1 MAKTYSGNNSLLA
14 LMRIVKTA
22 LSTKINAARINATL
36 TSDDATEVLA
46 ASQGKV
52 LKGLIDTQKTELEQ
66 KITDELSGLT
76 DGTTEVGNAAKL
88 GGQLP
93 AYYAVAETTQT
104 ALDAKIPTSAKGT
117 ANGVAPLGAD
127 GTVPSEYLPGYVDDV
142 IEMKQVAGDTEGVTK
157 WVVVD
162 PDEGVTTT
170 EVGFVK
176 GKIYLDVDTNLSYR
190 WGGTELVLITSSD
203 LVEMTADEIQNMWD
217 SIEVTANEGD
227 ENA

>member
-22 LSTKINAARINATL
+22 LST
-36 TSDDATEVLA
+36 
-46 ASQGKV
+46 
-52 LKGLIDTQKTELEQ
+52 
-66 KITDELSGLT
+66 
-76 DGTTEVGNAAKL
+76 
-88 GGQLP
+88 
-93 AYYAVAETTQT
+93 
-104 ALDAKIPTSAKGT
+104 KIPTSAKGT

-142 IEMKQVAGDTEGVTK
+142 IEMKKVAGDAEGETK

-162 PDEGVTTT
+162 PDEGVTAT
-170 EVGFVK
+170 EVDFTK
-176 GKIYLDVDTNLSYR
+176 GKIYLDVDANLSYR